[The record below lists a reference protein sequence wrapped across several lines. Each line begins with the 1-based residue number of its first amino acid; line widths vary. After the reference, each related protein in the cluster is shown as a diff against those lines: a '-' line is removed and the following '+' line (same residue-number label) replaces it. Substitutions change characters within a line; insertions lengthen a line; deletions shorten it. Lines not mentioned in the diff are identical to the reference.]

1 VPRCEPLD
9 LEDSLEYV
17 QDPSTFTVTYPF
29 GWKVINVQKKL
40 ESLCENIIPVPAA
53 CETIKYWIKIF

>member
-29 GWKVINVQKKL
+29 GWKVINVQKTWK
-40 ESLCENIIPVPAA
+40 SSVKIFITPVPAA
-53 CETIKYWIKIF
+53 CGKKF